1 MSGHSKWANIKH
13 RKGAQDAKRGKVFTK
28 LIREITVSARM
39 GGGDQNS
46 NPRLRAALLAARAQ
60 NMSKDTMEK
69 AIKRGIGD
77 MDGAEYQEVRF
88 EGYGPGGVA
97 IIVDTLT
104 DNNNRTVADVRYIFN
119 RYGGN
124 LGTTGCVS
132 YLFDRKG
139 QILFEDVEEDRLM
152 EAALESG
159 AEDMHVDGST
169 CEVITDPEDLE
180 KVREALIALNV
191 GKSTGSGVI
200 LRPQTTV
207 TLDEKHAAS
216 MLKMLDKLED
226 NDDVQHVSSNFDIPL
241 DVMER
246 LAEG

>member
-46 NPRLRAALLAARAQ
+46 NPRLRAALLAARGQ

-69 AIKRGIGD
+69 AIKRGVGD
-77 MDGAEYQEVRF
+77 LDGAEYQEVRY

-124 LGTTGCVS
+124 MGTTGCVS
-132 YLFDRKG
+132 YMFDRKG
-139 QILFEDVEEDRLM
+139 HILFEDFDEDRLM
-152 EAALESG
+152 EAALEAG
-159 AEDMHVDGST
+159 AEDVVIDGNT
-169 CEVITDPEDLE
+169 CEVITDPETLE
-180 KVREALIALNV
+180 VVREALIVVDA
-191 GKSTGSGVI
+191 GKMTESGI
-200 LRPQTTV
+200 IMRPQTTV
-207 TLDEKHAAS
+207 TLDEKQAIS

-226 NDDVQHVSSNFDIPL
+226 NDDVQHVSSNFDIPE
-241 DVMER
+241 DIMER
-246 LAEG
+246 LAAD

>member
-13 RKGAQDAKRGKVFTK
+13 RKGAQDAKRGKLFTK

-39 GGGDQNS
+39 GGGDQNA
-46 NPRLRAALLAARAQ
+46 NPRLRAALLAARGQ

-69 AIKRGIGD
+69 AIKRGVGD
-77 MDGAEYQEVRF
+77 LDGAEYQEVRY

-124 LGTTGCVS
+124 MGTTGCVS
-132 YLFDRKG
+132 YMFDRKG
-139 QILFEDVEEDRLM
+139 HILFEEFDEDRLM
-152 EAALESG
+152 EAALEAG
-159 AEDMHVDGST
+159 AEDVVIDGNT
-169 CEVITDPEDLE
+169 CEVITDPEALE
-180 KVREALIALNV
+180 AVREALIAV
-191 GKSTGSGVI
+191 DAGKLTESGII

-207 TLDEKHAAS
+207 TLDEKHAIS

-226 NDDVQHVSSNFDIPL
+226 NDDVQHVSSNFDIPE
-241 DVMER
+241 DIMER
-246 LAEG
+246 LAAD

>member
-13 RKGAQDAKRGKVFTK
+13 RKGAQDAKRGKIFTK

-46 NPRLRAALLAARAQ
+46 NPRLRAALLAARGQ

-69 AIKRGIGD
+69 AIKRGIGE

-97 IIVDTLT
+97 VIVDTLT
-104 DNNNRTVADVRYIFN
+104 DNNNRTVADVRHIFS

-124 LGTTGCVS
+124 LGTSGCVS
-132 YLFDRKG
+132 YMFDRRG
-139 QILFEDVEEDRLM
+139 QILFSGFDEDRLM

-159 AEDMHVDGST
+159 ALDVVVDGDT
-169 CEVITDPEDLE
+169 CEVITEPDDLE
-180 KVREALIALNV
+180 MIREALVARNV
-191 GKSTGSGVI
+191 GTVHESGVVM
-200 LRPQTTV
+200 RPQNTI
-207 TLDEKHAAS
+207 TLDEKNAQS
-216 MLKMLDKLED
+216 MVKMMDRLED
-226 NDDVQHVSSNFDIPL
+226 NDDVQRVSANFDIP
-241 DVMER
+241 DEIMER
-246 LAEG
+246 LAVD